1 MSGMEGHGRLFNVVA
16 AASGVGI
23 KLKNASGVTFL
34 SFLDAGTQTLTLT
47 QTIAGASSI
56 NLASITRIYKGP
68 GIGGTWTKVTQAAA
82 NTFNLTTD
90 ATNDSFTCFVGA
102 DQLADGYDTVV
113 GTVGSGILIA
123 IVHDLLVQRAPQNLV
138 SSV

>member
-1 MSGMEGHGRLFNVVA
+1 MSNMEGHGRLFNVVA

-23 KLKNASGVTFL
+23 KLKGATGVTFL
-34 SFLDAGTQTLTLT
+34 TFLDAGTQTLTLT

-56 NLASITRIYKGP
+56 NLAVITKIYKGP
-68 GIGGTWTKVTQAAA
+68 GVGGTWTKVTQAAA

-90 ATNDSFTCFVGA
+90 AVNDSFTCFVGA
-102 DQLADGYDTVV
+102 DMLADGYDTVV

-123 IVHDLLVQRAPQNLV
+123 IVHDLAIQRTPPNLAA
-138 SSV
+138 SV